1 MGISGK
7 RSVWIQISLLLSFLF
22 AQYSV
27 ASEYALHIKRGN
39 KSAIVDANERTVLL
53 RGVNLNALGDYYQA
67 NPNSPTVIPANK
79 TDFEEMQNLG
89 FNVVRL
95 ILSWSFLEP
104 LPGMIDEAY
113 LQKIH
118 NFVDL
123 AKAHGMYTVLDMHQ
137 DAWGKY
143 IASDGSE
150 NCGFFEPSIGWDG
163 APEWATITEGL
174 STCRVP
180 GLRELSP
187 ATAKAFENFWHNKN
201 GIQDNL
207 INVWKRLAVE
217 FADEPAVAGYDLINE
232 PNFGISLGWS
242 QTFLMGKF
250 YTKALKAIRKAER
263 SVPGGFEHI
272 GFFEPSAEWSAFGIT
287 LPPLGFFYFDNNI
300 VFSPHLYSGS
310 ITITGDVA
318 SGFKHAKNIANIY
331 RAPFWSG
338 EWGWFGKN
346 TESGIWEYAQHED
359 AYLVGGAVWSWKQAC
374 GDPHTQK
381 VWNGRVVHDTQ
392 HQLNITYCPG
402 NIEGGI
408 SPEYKTVISRAYPKY
423 SPGELIELSSDPFTG
438 ELTLRGKTESPGTL
452 SLWVPRSDRVD
463 IPVVRNSSGEPTNP
477 NVSNISADG
486 YVVDLMVSGLYE
498 VSITY

>member
-1 MGISGK
+1 M
-7 RSVWIQISLLLSFLF
+7 
-22 AQYSV
+22 
-27 ASEYALHIKRGN
+27 
-39 KSAIVDANERTVLL
+39 
-53 RGVNLNALGDYYQA
+53 
-67 NPNSPTVIPANK
+67 
-79 TDFEEMQNLG
+79 
-89 FNVVRL
+89 L
-95 ILSWSFLEP
+95 ILNWSFLEP

-118 NFVDL
+118 KFVDL

-143 IASDGSE
+143 IASDGS
-150 NCGFFEPSIGWDG
+150 
-163 APEWATITEGL
+163 
-174 STCRVP
+174 
-180 GLRELSP
+180 
-187 ATAKAFENFWHNKN
+187 ENFWHNKN

-250 YTKALKAIRKAER
+250 YTKALKAIRKAEG

-272 GFFEPSAEWSAFGIT
+272 GFFEPSAEWSAFGVT
-287 LPPLGFFYFDNNI
+287 LPPLGFFYFDKNI

-318 SGFKHAKNIANIY
+318 SGFKHAKNIARIY
-331 RAPFWSG
+331 RTPFWSG
-338 EWGWFGKN
+338 EWGWFGEN

-423 SPGELIELSSDPFTG
+423 SPGELIALSSDPFIG
-438 ELTLRGKTESPGTL
+438 ELTLRGKTGSPGTL

-463 IPVVRNSSGEPTNP
+463 TPVVKNSSNAIDRETINAEVS
-477 NVSNISADG
+477 NVSIDG
-486 YVVDLMVSGLYE
+486 YLMDIEVNGEYG
-498 VSITY
+498 VSISY